1 VKKSG
6 VQSRRRKRSAARR
19 LRPFWIPL
27 SLIGILVVAGVTFA
41 VLWPGFDPQHVV
53 ASGNRVVPA
62 SDIVRAARVNMRVN
76 MWLQNGRAIA
86 RRVEAIPYVETAH
99 VHRFPPATV
108 VISVTE
114 RTPFAVVISDGQSML
129 VDRHLRVLAPQ
140 YDATALPQLTLPP
153 GVGLDPGTFVARK
166 DASTLAADYDA
177 MIAGHV
183 VPIELHYDK
192 FGGLVATVRGG
203 IEILLGDDGDL
214 SKKLPLVDPIL
225 AQVVRKE
232 RKVRQVDLRAP
243 NTPVVVYR

>member
-1 VKKSG
+1 MG
-6 VQSRRRKRSAARR
+6 
-19 LRPFWIPL
+19 
-27 SLIGILVVAGVTFA
+27 
-41 VLWPGFDPQHVV
+41 
-53 ASGNRVVPA
+53 
-62 SDIVRAARVNMRVN
+62 VN

-108 VISVTE
+108 LISVTE

-166 DASTLAADYDA
+166 DASALAADYDA

-183 VPIELHYDK
+183 VPLELHYDK

>member
-1 VKKSG
+1 VKKTG

-27 SLIGILVVAGVTFA
+27 SLVGILVVAGVTFA
-41 VLWPGFDPQHVV
+41 VLWPGFDPKHVV

-62 SDIVRAARVNMRVN
+62 SDIVRAARVNMGVN

-108 VISVTE
+108 LISVTE

-166 DASTLAADYDA
+166 DASALAADYDA

-183 VPIELHYDK
+183 VPLELHYDK

>member
-1 VKKSG
+1 VKKPG

-27 SLIGILVVAGVTFA
+27 SLIGILVVAGITFA
-41 VLWPGFDPQHVV
+41 VLWPGFDPQRVV
-53 ASGNRVVPA
+53 ASGNRVVTSA
-62 SDIVRAARVNMRVN
+62 DILRAARVNMHVN

-86 RRVEAIPYVETAH
+86 RRVEALPYVDSAH
-99 VHRFPPATV
+99 VHRFPPTTV

-114 RTPFAVVISDGQSML
+114 RIPFAVVVSDGESVL
-129 VDRHLRVLAPQ
+129 VDRHLRVLAPT
-140 YDATALPQLTLPP
+140 YDATTLPQLTLPP
-153 GVGLDPGTFVARK
+153 GVELDPGAFVARR
-166 DASTLAADYDA
+166 DATALADDYEA

-183 VPIELHYDK
+183 VPLELHYDK

-214 SKKLPLVDPIL
+214 AKKLPLVDPIL

-232 RKVRQVDLRAP
+232 RKVSQVDLRAP
-243 NTPVVVYR
+243 GTPVVVYR